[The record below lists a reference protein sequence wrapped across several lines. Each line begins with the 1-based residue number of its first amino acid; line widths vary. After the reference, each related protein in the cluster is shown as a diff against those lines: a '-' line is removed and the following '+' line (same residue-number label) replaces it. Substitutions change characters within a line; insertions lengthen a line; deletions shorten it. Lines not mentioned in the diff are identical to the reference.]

1 MNNYDLIWQ
10 LRQDEDN
17 NFIRSGMLPD
27 INEHYLHF
35 LINLPDTE
43 GNKLFCS
50 YGLHQ
55 CIDLLKNAV
64 SGGTEKELSILAYL
78 TEIKKETI
86 DIDDAKL
93 KEIMF
98 LLYKSGIGD
107 ITDGYKAYAES
118 KKNLEIR
125 NYNDSNLAETVKA
138 VNDKVDKLSNGKIK
152 DLMKTDELAENSAAI
167 INVVYFKGE
176 WLDKF
181 RKCDNKLKFTNH
193 LNQASDV
200 ECIKGSADAYV
211 YNDSLHGFCKSYAD
225 TNLSFYALMPK
236 ENTCAYN
243 FSLFENRKETKTTKD
258 STEVKPFTLED
269 ILKIRNLK
277 RDTEAELKITM
288 PKFKMECK
296 CSLKET
302 FMELGIK
309 SIFRGGDFSKGFK
322 KYVGKH
328 VSEIESIC
336 GIELDENGTEA
347 YGAVKILMTSSI
359 RKEIDLVF
367 DKPFFF
373 MIYDEK
379 NKIPVFMGILNNV
392 E

>member
-1 MNNYDLIWQ
+1 MKYCDFR
-10 LRQDEDN
+10 RQDEDN

-64 SGGTEKELSILAYL
+64 SGNAERELSILSYL
-78 TEIKKETI
+78 TDINRETI

-118 KKNLEIR
+118 KKKLEIR
-125 NYNDSNLAETVKA
+125 NYNASNLAETVDT

-152 DLMKTDELAENSAAI
+152 DLMKTNELAANSAAI

-193 LNQASDV
+193 LSQASDV

-211 YNDSLHGFCKSYAD
+211 YNDSFHGFCKSYAD

-243 FSLFENRKETKTTKD
+243 FGLFKNRNETKTTKE
-258 STEVKPFTLED
+258 STKVKPFTQDD

-277 RDTEAELKITM
+277 RDNEAELKITM
-288 PKFKMECK
+288 PKFKMDYK
-296 CSLKET
+296 CSLKDT
-302 FMELGIK
+302 FKELGIK
-309 SIFRGGDFSKGFK
+309 YIFEGGDFSKGFK
-322 KYVGKH
+322 NPAGKH
-328 VSEIESIC
+328 VSKIESIC

-347 YGAVKILMTSSI
+347 YGAVKVLISESI
-359 RKEIDLVF
+359 CRKIDLVF

-379 NKIPVFMGILNNV
+379 NQIPVFMGILNNV
-392 E
+392 K

>member
-1 MNNYDLIWQ
+1 MKYCDFR
-10 LRQDEDN
+10 RQDEDN
-17 NFIRSGMLPD
+17 NFIRRGMLPD
-27 INEHYLHF
+27 INEHYLKF
-35 LINLPDTE
+35 LMNLPATNK
-43 GNKLFCS
+43 GNQLFCS

-93 KEIMF
+93 KEGMF
-98 LLYKSGIGD
+98 LLYETGIGD

-152 DLMKTDELAENSAAI
+152 DLMKTGDLAKNSAAI

-211 YNDSLHGFCKSYAD
+211 YNDSFHGFCKSYAD

-309 SIFRGGDFSKGFK
+309 SIFGGGDFSKGFK

>member
-1 MNNYDLIWQ
+1 MKYCDFR
-10 LRQDEDN
+10 RQDEDN

-118 KKNLEIR
+118 KKKLEIR

-152 DLMKTDELAENSAAI
+152 DLMKTNELAENSAAI

-211 YNDSLHGFCKSYAD
+211 YNDSFHGFCKSYAD

-243 FSLFENRKETKTTKD
+243 FGLFKNRNETKTTKE
-258 STEVKPFTLED
+258 STKVKPFTLED

-288 PKFKMECK
+288 PKFKMDYK

-302 FMELGIK
+302 FKKLGVS
-309 SIFRGGDFSKGFK
+309 SIFRCGSFSKGFK
-322 KYVGKH
+322 HYHSKF

-336 GIELDENGTEA
+336 GIEIDENGTEA
-347 YGAVKILMTSSI
+347 YGAVKVLITDSI
-359 RKEIDLVF
+359 CQKIDLVF

-379 NKIPVFMGILNNV
+379 NQIPVFMGILNNV
-392 E
+392 K